1 MRTSKSEYR
10 YKTVIKRCFFGLKK
24 HLFLMRFFVKKA
36 FDCVYKPQAPSR
48 VLRLYFYFAGLFPRL
63 CTPKEKRK
71 MKKLLSLLLCAA
83 LCVSAMTA
91 CGSNQADRRTA
102 GNRAEAGRGKT
113 GRQNTGRRTGQ
124 PLSADHQHLQLC
136 FGASGIYL

>member
-24 HLFLMRFFVKKA
+24 HLFLMRFFAKKA

-91 CGSNQADRRTA
+91 CGSNQADTPATEPTQQTEEKQETEQKPAEEKPATRR
-102 GNRAEAGRGKT
+102 RRKKT
-113 GRQNTGRRTGQ
+113 E
-124 PLSADHQHLQLC
+124 
-136 FGASGIYL
+136 

>member
-24 HLFLMRFFVKKA
+24 HLFLMRFFAKKA

-71 MKKLLSLLLCAA
+71 MKKLLSRLRLQSSRYPCNRA
-83 LCVSAMTA
+83 
-91 CGSNQADRRTA
+91 NPADRGKT
-102 GNRAEAGRGKT
+102 GNRAETGRGKT
-113 GRQNTGRRTGQ
+113 GRQNTGRCTGQ
-124 PLSADHQHLQLC
+124 PLPADHQHLQLC